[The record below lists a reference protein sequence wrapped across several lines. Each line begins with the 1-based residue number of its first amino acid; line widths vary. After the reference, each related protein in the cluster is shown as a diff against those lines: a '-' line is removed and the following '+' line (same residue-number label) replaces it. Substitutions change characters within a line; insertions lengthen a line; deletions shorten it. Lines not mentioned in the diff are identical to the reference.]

1 MPGGAWSRAS
11 LQRRSILKE
20 AVVATHDPAGPVVV
34 APEVPLAVVR
44 DALGTG
50 CRLARPD
57 GALAWSLL
65 VAHDKALAHRAL
77 AAGIPVVTAD
87 DEATLIA
94 RLRAFGDG
102 ALITTREAELL
113 AWIDAIRAEEERNQ
127 RDHEQHVDERIEV
140 LQARVD
146 ELTAYADHLN
156 AYTEN
161 LNAHLAAVEA
171 TRAWR
176 TARRLSAWKCAAVRL
191 IRGHRRG

>member
-1 MPGGAWSRAS
+1 M
-11 LQRRSILKE
+11 
-20 AVVATHDPAGPVVV
+20 ATHDPAGPVVV
-34 APEVPLAVVR
+34 APEVPMAVVR
-44 DALGTG
+44 DALGAG
-50 CRLARPD
+50 CRLARPE
-57 GALAWSLL
+57 GVSACALI
-65 VAHDKALAHRAL
+65 VTRDKVIARRGR
-77 AAGIPVVTAD
+77 AAGIPVITAD
-87 DEATLIA
+87 DEAALVA
-94 RLRAFGDG
+94 RLQAFGDG

-127 RDHEQHVDERIEV
+127 RDHERHVDERVEV

-161 LNAHLAAVEA
+161 LNAHLAAVEE